1 MTVRDELIEKM
12 ARAICCPSGCNFARQ
27 CDATTDLAQERQR
40 EASAALAVITE
51 WLEGMANQINCHIN
65 SPHSWQDF
73 MSNIEL
79 TSEALTIRR
88 LIATLKGETK

>member
-1 MTVRDELIEKM
+1 MTRDELIEKM

-27 CDATTDLAQERQR
+27 CDATNDLAQERQR
-40 EASAALAVITE
+40 EASAALDVVTE
-51 WLEGMANQINCHIN
+51 WLEGESNRINCHIN

-88 LIATLKGETK
+88 LIDITKGKAK

>member
-51 WLEGMANQINCHIN
+51 WLEGERDGGKIVDGYSLI
-65 SPHSWQDF
+65 S
-73 MSNIEL
+73 
-79 TSEALTIRR
+79 R
-88 LIATLKGETK
+88 LIAMLKGE